1 MAPYAIISS
10 PAAKAFNFF
19 CACSVIALSGITASA
34 QAQGVSAYGDLCIK
48 ANLADFA
55 NAHGHANIGF
65 SPAIYSVPDKPFTAK
80 RLYTFRRIRPGE
92 SKSQEQTA
100 TATFAAAPD
109 LSEEVVI
116 ARDRMGRVHYE
127 AGGPARGDIVV
138 MIYDPVA
145 HTLSQYYLTA
155 DRGMPDNAVATVKR
169 MQLMSKLSRPIPET
183 PPDEASTHSPES
195 VSGKSD
201 PSRLGGGLTPTAVAK
216 SVPRIDP
223 LPKDLPEQS
232 IDGIRVIGY
241 RMVHKYGDKNQYL
254 QVQEDWLSP
263 EYLINLRNDVVRD
276 SIGESTIETHDI
288 VDGEPD
294 AALFRVPGGYLIQ
307 KEQ

>member
-1 MAPYAIISS
+1 MTSQAFISS
-10 PAAKAFNFF
+10 PAAKALNFV
-19 CACSVIALSGITASA
+19 CACSVIAISSITASA
-34 QAQGVSAYGDLCIK
+34 QAQGVSAYGDICIK

-65 SPAIYSVPDKPFTAK
+65 NPAIYSIPDKPFTAK
-80 RLYTFRRIRPGE
+80 RVYTFRRIRPGE
-92 SKSQEQTA
+92 LHTREQA
-100 TATFAAAPD
+100 VSSRSAAPD

-116 ARDRMGRVHYE
+116 ARDKMGGVRYE

-138 MIYDPVA
+138 MIYDPVP

-169 MQLMSKLSRPIPET
+169 MQLMSKLSRPIAET
-183 PPDEASTHSPES
+183 SQVDGIDHSAES
-195 VSGKSD
+195 VLGKSESSPPGVG
-201 PSRLGGGLTPTAVAK
+201 PSSKASAK

-254 QVQEDWLSP
+254 QIQEDWLSP
-263 EYLINLRNDVVRD
+263 EYLVNLRNDIVRD
-276 SIGESTIETHDI
+276 SIGESTIETRDL

-294 AALFRVPGGYLIQ
+294 AAFFQVPGGYLIQ